1 MLCTTAGAALGK
13 AEVGSLAMA
22 LSFAPGSHSAQ
33 RRTRTGT
40 IRRRRQQPRGR
51 AEARARQQ
59 KNPVQPAAPAEL
71 DGTEAPKARIAAGDE
86 NGTNILGLF
95 PAGYLY
101 RGVQA
106 KEGKEVTMKEVV

>member
-1 MLCTTAGAALGK
+1 LRFPFQVFATLVCQTGA
-13 AEVGSLAMA
+13 ED
-22 LSFAPGSHSAQ
+22 
-33 RRTRTGT
+33 
-40 IRRRRQQPRGR
+40 R
-51 AEARARQQ
+51 A
-59 KNPVQPAAPAEL
+59 AAPAEL